1 MAHFLDLVIFAASFA
16 IIALAAQRVGHFFSR
31 VHLPLISGF
40 LFAGILVGPHV
51 LGLIDQETVDNL
63 RFVDEISLAVI
74 AFAAGSE
81 LYIKEMRSR
90 VKSIA
95 WALLGNVIAIPVLVV
110 LTFLALADF
119 VPFLQPMSM
128 TSRLAVALLAGAILI
143 ARSPSSAIAIVDELR
158 ARGPFTQT
166 VLGVT
171 MISDVVVI
179 IFFAL
184 SSSLADALLTDL
196 HFDVSFLLLIVAE
209 FALEVAFGY
218 LVGRLLAFILS
229 RHLPAWV
236 KEATI
241 LASGYGIFLVV
252 NWLRSFSH
260 ANLPFEIFLEPLL
273 VGMIAT
279 FVVANFT
286 PYRAELRKLLE
297 EIGPP
302 IYIAFFTLTGA
313 SLALDV
319 LVYAWSIALALFAA
333 RLIGLF
339 IGSFGGGVAAGDPM
353 KHNRISWLAYITQA
367 GVGLG
372 LAKEVAVEFPG
383 WGDAFA
389 ATIIAVIVLSQL
401 VGPPAF
407 KWAITKAGEA
417 HPKGRAGDRAGRRA
431 VIIGLDAQSVTLA
444 RLLQSSGWGVI
455 VASRHA
461 ESVNDPNRIDI
472 EIRHIA
478 ELNQECLRKVGVVD
492 ADAVVTM
499 LSNDENY
506 RVCELLYENFGVEN
520 VIARLTEAGDYDRF
534 QKLDVTIVEPSTA
547 IAHLLDHFVRSPSA
561 ASLLLGLDKDQTIA
575 EVQLQN
581 IALHGMALR
590 ELRLPIDALILSV
603 RRKGSALISHG
614 YTQLELGDW
623 VTIVGSPE
631 SVDEV
636 INRFGP
642 V

>member
-1 MAHFLDLVIFAASFA
+1 MAYFLDIVIFAASFA
-16 IIALAAQRVGHFFSR
+16 IIALAAQRIGHFFSR
-31 VHLPLISGF
+31 VNLPLISGF

-95 WALLGNVIAIPVLVV
+95 WVTLGNVIAIPLLGVIA
-110 LTFLALADF
+110 FLALADF

-128 TSRLAVALLAGAILI
+128 TGRLAVALLAGAILI

-184 SSSLADALLTDL
+184 SSSVADALLTDL
-196 HFDVSFLLLIVAE
+196 HFDVSFLLLVAVE

-236 KEATI
+236 KEAVI
-241 LASGYGIFLVV
+241 LASGYGIFLAV
-252 NWLRSFSH
+252 NWLRLFSH
-260 ANLPFEIFLEPLL
+260 ANLPVEIFLEPLL

-286 PYRAELRKLLE
+286 SYRAELRKLLE

-319 LVYAWSIALALFAA
+319 LVYAWPIALALFSA
-333 RLIGLF
+333 RLVGLF

-401 VGPPAF
+401 VGPPVF
-407 KWAITKAGEA
+407 KWAVTKVGEA
-417 HPKGRAGDRAGRRA
+417 HPKGAAGDHAGRRA

-444 RLLQSSGWGVI
+444 RLLQSNGWGVI

-478 ELNQECLRKVGVVD
+478 ALDQECLRKVGAAD

-506 RVCELLYENFGVEN
+506 RICELLYEDFGVEN

-561 ASLLLGLDKDQTIA
+561 ASLLLGLDKNQTIA

-590 ELRLPIDALILSV
+590 ELRLPIDVLILSV

>member
-1 MAHFLDLVIFAASFA
+1 MDSFLNVIVLVASFTV
-16 IIALAAQRVGHFFSR
+16 IALASQRIGHFFSR
-31 VHLPLISGF
+31 VNLPLISGF

-51 LGLIDQETVDNL
+51 LGLISQETVDNL

-90 VKSIA
+90 VRSIA
-95 WALLGNVIAIPVLVV
+95 WVTLGNVIAIPLLGVI
-110 LTFLALADF
+110 TFLALADF

-171 MISDVVVI
+171 MVSDVVVI

-184 SSSLADALLTDL
+184 SSSAADALLTDL
-196 HFDVSFLLLIVAE
+196 RFDGSFLLLLVAE

-218 LVGRLLAFILS
+218 LVGLLLAFILA
-229 RHLPAWV
+229 RHLPVWV
-236 KEATI
+236 KEIAI
-241 LASGYGIFLVV
+241 LVFGYSIFLAV

-260 ANLPFEIFLEPLL
+260 ANLPVEIFLEPLL

-319 LVYAWSIALALFAA
+319 LVYAWPIALTLFVA
-333 RLIGLF
+333 RLAGLF
-339 IGSFGGGVAAGDPM
+339 IGSFGGGVAAGEPM

-407 KWAITKAGEA
+407 KWAITRAGEA
-417 HPKGRAGDRAGRRA
+417 HPRGKHRAPPGRRA
-431 VIIGLDAQSVTLA
+431 LIIGLEAQSITLA
-444 RLLQSSGWGVI
+444 RLLQSNDWHVAVVCRQGEALDEQSGF
-455 VASRHA
+455 
-461 ESVNDPNRIDI
+461 DI
-472 EIRHIA
+472 EVRYLPEIDRSHLQAVGAA
-478 ELNQECLRKVGVVD
+478 EV
-492 ADAVVTM
+492 DAVVTM

-506 RVCELLYENFGVEN
+506 QICELLYEHFGVEN
-520 VIARLTEAGDYDRF
+520 MIARLNEAGDYDRF
-534 QKLDVTIVEPSTA
+534 QKLGVTIVEPSTA

-561 ASLLLGLDKDQTIA
+561 TSILLGLDREQTVA

-581 IALHGMALR
+581 PALHGLALR
-590 ELRLPIDALILSV
+590 ELRLPIDVLILAV
-603 RRKGSALISHG
+603 RRRGSALISHG

-623 VTIVGSPE
+623 VTVVGSPE

>member
-1 MAHFLDLVIFAASFA
+1 MAHFLDIVIFAASFA

-31 VHLPLISGF
+31 VQLPLISGF

-95 WALLGNVIAIPVLVV
+95 WVILGNVIAIPVLGVIA
-110 LTFLALADF
+110 FLALADF

-196 HFDVSFLLLIVAE
+196 HFDVSFLLLIVEE

-241 LASGYGIFLVV
+241 LASGYGIFLAV

-417 HPKGRAGDRAGRRA
+417 HPKGRAGDHAGRRA
-431 VIIGLDAQSVTLA
+431 VIIGLEAQSVTLA

-478 ELNQECLRKVGVVD
+478 ELNQECLRKVGAVD

-534 QKLDVTIVEPSTA
+534 QKLDVTLVEPSTA

-561 ASLLLGLDKDQTIA
+561 TSLLLGLDKDQAIA